1 MHQFCSLVSVRFSD
15 SSFGSWY
22 KDGEQLLT
30 SIPGYIV
37 IKDRDLRLVANEFNE
52 GTYTCR
58 IHRRGN
64 VVSANSW
71 AIRLKPEQ
79 SSNNSWWSDWRWTYW
94 PLALPPGLNTTQQ
107 CTHLRLEVRLVM
119 DALHKQWILTFVTL
133 RSHVVQDNIWKDHQ
147 LDFLLYVCCSD
158 DKGARFFINVNATS
172 EV

>member
-1 MHQFCSLVSVRFSD
+1 MNASFVKRSFCAVYLSCFV
-15 SSFGSWY
+15 SSFISWY

-79 SSNNSWWSDWRWTYW
+79 SSNNS
-94 PLALPPGLNTTQQ
+94 
-107 CTHLRLEVRLVM
+107 
-119 DALHKQWILTFVTL
+119 
-133 RSHVVQDNIWKDHQ
+133 
-147 LDFLLYVCCSD
+147 
-158 DKGARFFINVNATS
+158 
-172 EV
+172 